1 VEGVE
6 RGWKGSDRRWRSG
19 CLKAMA
25 VLAHRQVGQV
35 ENVPAST
42 WQRGEQLEDESGLL
56 AATRQTL
63 AVSRVSSWLAAM
75 VLLASHSYCRL
86 CASCLYLLP
95 LRVYLCVGMAKCCVI
110 ASCPAS
116 PVHPLSAVLMRCAP
130 TTQ

>member
-1 VEGVE
+1 ME
-6 RGWKGSDRRWRSG
+6 GSDRRWRSG

-25 VLAHRQVGQV
+25 AVAHRQVGQI

-63 AVSRVSSWLAAM
+63 ADGRVSSLLAAPI
-75 VLLASHSYCRL
+75 LLASHSYRRL
-86 CASCLYLLP
+86 CASCLHLLP
-95 LRVYLCVGMAKCCVI
+95 LRVHLCVDMAECSVI

-116 PVHPLSAVLMRCAP
+116 PVHPLSAVLMRCAL
-130 TTQ
+130 TAQ